1 MIKRAL
7 NFFGIF
13 LIFIGAMMIFPLIPA
28 LIYREFSCV
37 KAFLLAIIIAE
48 VIGISLKVSAR
59 LNNDD
64 EEKMQPRERFLL
76 VSISWILA
84 SIIAAIPF
92 ILTSTI
98 PNPIDAFFEMC
109 SGFSTTGASIIPDVE
124 KIPKSLLMW
133 RSITQWLGGMG
144 VIVLVM
150 AIIPRFGARAMN
162 IASAETPGP
171 TVSKLGARFSDT
183 AKQLYFVYIILTFLE
198 VIFLLFGGL
207 NLYDSVLHSLS
218 TMATGGFSC
227 YSDSVAH
234 FNSYYVYWVITFFT
248 ILAGMNFN
256 LFFVG
261 IREGIGKMFKDD
273 ELKFYLKYLAL
284 ATAIITAS
292 LMIKNYYSSFGKAL
306 TEGAFQVVTI
316 VSTTGFS
323 TTDFDLWPSVCKMVI
338 IILMLTGACSS
349 STAGGMKLV
358 RVLTTLKIIKRE
370 VRLKTHDRAVYNIKY
385 NGRKVSSET
394 LTYIIIFM
402 AFFIFTLL
410 ACTLVISV
418 DGHSFITNFTASL
431 SCLSNVGPG
440 LADVGP
446 TQNFSIYSNFSTM
459 VLALTMIAGR
469 LELTTFFI
477 IFSRHFWNPDR
488 A

>member
-1 MIKRAL
+1 MIRRAL

-13 LIFIGAMMIFPLIPA
+13 LIFVGGTMLFPLIFA
-28 LIYREFSCV
+28 LIYKETPCIR
-37 KAFLLAIIIAE
+37 AFLIAIFISEA
-48 VIGISLKVSAR
+48 IGIPLKLTSK
-59 LNNDD
+59 LKDYD
-64 EEKMQPRERFLL
+64 QKMQPRERFLL
-76 VSISWILA
+76 VAFSWIIV
-84 SIIAAIPF
+84 SIIASIPF
-92 ILTSTI
+92 VLTSTI

-109 SGFSTTGASIIPDVE
+109 SGFSTTGASILPDVE
-124 KIPKSLLMW
+124 KLPRSLLMW
-133 RSITQWLGGMG
+133 RSATQWLGGMG

-150 AIIPRFGARAMN
+150 ALIPGFGGKAMH

-183 AKQLYFVYIILTFLE
+183 AKRLYFAYIILTILEILFL
-198 VIFLLFGGL
+198 IFGGL
-207 NLYDSVLHSLS
+207 NFYDATLHSLS

-227 YSDSVAH
+227 YSDSIAH
-234 FNSYYVYWVITFFT
+234 FNSTYVYWIITIFT
-248 ILAGMNFN
+248 FLAGMNFN

-261 IREGIGKMFKDD
+261 IREGIRNMFKDE
-273 ELKFYLKYLAL
+273 ELRFYIKYV
-284 ATAIITAS
+284 TISIAIITAT
-292 LMIKNYYSSFGKAL
+292 LLAKNYYSGFFKAL
-306 TEGAFQVVTI
+306 TESAFQVVTI

-323 TTDFDLWPSVCKMVI
+323 TTDFDLWPSFCKMI
-338 IILMLTGACSS
+338 IIMLMLTGACSS

-358 RVLTTLKIIKRE
+358 RVLTTLRMIKRE
-370 VRLKTHDRAVYNIKY
+370 VKLKTHDRAVYNIKY
-385 NGRKVSSET
+385 NGTRLSSET

-410 ACTLVISV
+410 AGTLIISI
-418 DGHSFITNFTASL
+418 DGYSFITNFTATL

-440 LADVGP
+440 LSDVGP
-446 TQNFSIYSNFSTM
+446 TQNFSIYSNFSTL
-459 VLALTMIAGR
+459 VLAFTMIAGR

>member
-1 MIKRAL
+1 MIRRAL

-13 LIFIGAMMIFPLIPA
+13 LIFIGVMMIFPLIPA

-37 KAFLLAIIIAE
+37 KAFLLAIFIAE
-48 VIGISLKVSAR
+48 AIGISLKVAGK
-59 LNNDD
+59 LNND

-76 VSISWILA
+76 VAISWILA

-92 ILTSTI
+92 VLTSTI

-124 KIPKSLLMW
+124 KLPRSLLMW

-150 AIIPRFGARAMN
+150 AIIPGFGARAMN

-183 AKQLYFVYIILTFLE
+183 AKQLYFAYIILTFLE

-207 NLYDSVLHSLS
+207 NLYDAILHSLS

-227 YSDSVAH
+227 YSDSIAH

-261 IREGIGKMFKDD
+261 IREGIEKMFKDD

-284 ATAIITAS
+284 ATAIITAV

-323 TTDFDLWPSVCKMVI
+323 TADFDLWPSVCKMVI

-394 LTYIIIFM
+394 LTHIIIFM

-410 ACTLVISV
+410 ASTLAISV
-418 DGHSFITNFTASL
+418 DGYSFITNFTASL

-446 TQNFSIYSNFSTM
+446 TQNFAIYSNFSTM

>member
-1 MIKRAL
+1 MIRRAL

-13 LIFIGAMMIFPLIPA
+13 LIFVGGTMLFPLIFA
-28 LIYREFSCV
+28 LAYKEISCV
-37 KAFLLAIIIAE
+37 RAFLITIFISEA
-48 VIGISLKVSAR
+48 IGIPIKTRSKLKE
-59 LNNDD
+59 DD
-64 EEKMQPRERFLL
+64 EKMQPRERFLL
-76 VSISWILA
+76 VAFSWIIV
-84 SIIAAIPF
+84 SIIASIPF
-92 ILTSTI
+92 VLTSAI

-124 KIPKSLLMW
+124 KIPKSLMMW
-133 RSITQWLGGMG
+133 RSATQWLGGMG

-150 AIIPRFGARAMN
+150 AIIPGFGGKAMH

-183 AKQLYFVYIILTFLE
+183 AKQLYFAYIILTILEILFL
-198 VIFLLFGGL
+198 IFGGL
-207 NLYDSVLHSLS
+207 NFYDATLHSLS

-227 YSDSVAH
+227 YGDSVAH
-234 FNSYYVYWVITFFT
+234 FNSAYVYWIITIFT
-248 ILAGMNFN
+248 FLAGMNFN
-256 LFFVG
+256 LFFIG
-261 IREGIGKMFKDD
+261 IKEGMRNMFKDE
-273 ELKFYLKYLAL
+273 ELRFYIKYVGF
-284 ATAIITAS
+284 AIAMITAT
-292 LMIKNYYSSFGKAL
+292 LLAKNFYSGFFKTL

-323 TTDFDLWPSVCKMVI
+323 TTDFDLWPSFCKMI
-338 IILMLTGACSS
+338 IVILMLTGACSS

-358 RVLTTLKIIKRE
+358 RVLTTLRMIKRE
-370 VRLKTHDRAVYNIKY
+370 VKLKTHDRAVYNIKY
-385 NGRKVSSET
+385 NGTRVSSET
-394 LTYIIIFM
+394 LTFIIIFM

-410 ACTLVISV
+410 AGTLIISV
-418 DGHSFITNFTASL
+418 DGHSFITNFTATL

-440 LADVGP
+440 LSSVGP
-446 TQNFSIYSNFSTM
+446 TQNFSIYSNFSTL
-459 VLALTMIAGR
+459 VLAFTMIAGR